1 MKQLLKELC
10 SLSAVSGRESEVRDY
25 ILEKIDGFCDATVD
39 PMGNIIAFKKGK
51 KRSSKK
57 VMLDAH
63 MDEVG
68 LIIKGITDG
77 GFLKFETVGG
87 IDTAVLLSRP
97 VKIGEINGVIASKP
111 VHLIGKDEAKKLPK
125 KDELYIDI
133 GAESKLRAESVVS
146 LGDTAVFVSEFEDLG
161 DLVKAKAIDDRAG
174 CAVLIELLKKDS
186 EFDFWA
192 VFSTAEEIG
201 CRGAAAAAYTVAP
214 DAAIVIEATT
224 AADIEGVP
232 DSEKVCRLGEGAV
245 LSFMDRGTVYDENLY
260 RLAFQTAKENAVK
273 VQPKAAVA
281 GGNNASKIHLT
292 RGGIPTAALSV
303 PCRYIHSPSS
313 VADINDI
320 YSVLSLAENMIG
332 ELCK

>member
-10 SLSAVSGRESEVRDY
+10 SLSAVSGRESEVRNY
-25 ILEKIDGFCDATVD
+25 ILEKINGFCEASVD

-51 KRSSKK
+51 KRPSKK
-57 VMLDAH
+57 LMLDAH

-68 LIIKGITDG
+68 LMIKSITED

-87 IDTAVLLSRP
+87 IETSVLLSRS
-97 VKIGEINGVIASKP
+97 VKIGGVNGIISSKP
-111 VHLIGKDEAKKLPK
+111 IHLVGKEEAKKLPSK
-125 KDELYIDI
+125 AELYIDI
-133 GAESKLRAESVVS
+133 GAQTRAEAEESVN
-146 LGDTAVFVSEFEDLG
+146 LGDTAVFADEFEDMGELI
-161 DLVKAKAIDDRAG
+161 KSKAIDDRAG
-174 CAVLIELLKKDS
+174 CAVLIELLTEDS
-186 EFDFWA
+186 EYDFWA

-214 DAAIVIEATT
+214 DAAIVLEATT

-245 LSFMDRGTVYDENLY
+245 VSFMDRGTVYDERLY
-260 RLAFQTAKENAVK
+260 ALAFETAKKASVK

-292 RGGIPTAALSV
+292 RSGIPTAALSV
-303 PCRYIHSPSS
+303 PCRYIHSPSC
-313 VADINDI
+313 VADMNDI
-320 YSVLSLAENMIG
+320 ESVLCLARNMIS
-332 ELCK
+332 EICK